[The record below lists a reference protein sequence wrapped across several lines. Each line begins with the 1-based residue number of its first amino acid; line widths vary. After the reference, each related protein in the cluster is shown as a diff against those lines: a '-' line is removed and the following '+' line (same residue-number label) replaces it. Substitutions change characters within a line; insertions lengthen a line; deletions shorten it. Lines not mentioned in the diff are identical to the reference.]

1 MIDVTRSLISY
12 SQRFAG
18 AALLALLG
26 AALIFFTMHAAPGD
40 PALAALGENATPQ
53 SIATLRLR
61 WHLDDPVVVQ
71 FLWWLLSA
79 LHGQFGE
86 SLTVATGTPVATLI
100 AERLP
105 NTLFIGLYALLLA
118 ILISIA
124 AGTIAALRRGRTT
137 DVIATSA
144 AIFGI
149 SMPDFWLSYML
160 IYAFALGMGWFPAYG
175 FVQPQVSIAGAI
187 YSGTLP
193 ALAVA
198 APMAASFTRILRT
211 SLIEEL
217 HKDHVR
223 VARSFGYGTV
233 FVFVHFVFR
242 NALIPYIT
250 VIGLQVR
257 YLFGGTV
264 IIERVFGI
272 PGVGSLMVDAGFA
285 RDFPVIQACALAF
298 LLCVL
303 VVNLAVDAV
312 CTALNPRRAVVT
324 S

>member
-1 MIDVTRSLISY
+1 VTTSLIFY

-40 PALAALGENATPQ
+40 PALAALGESATPQ
-53 SIATLRLR
+53 SVAALRLR
-61 WHLDDPVVVQ
+61 WHLDDPVIVQ
-71 FLWWLLSA
+71 FLWWLSSA
-79 LHGQFGE
+79 VRGQFGE
-86 SLTVATGTPVATLI
+86 SLTVASGTPVAALI

-105 NTLFIGLYALLLA
+105 NTIFIGLYALLLA
-118 ILISIA
+118 VLISIA
-124 AGTIAALRRGRTT
+124 AGTAAALRRGGNT

-149 SMPDFWLSYML
+149 SMPDFWLSYIL
-160 IYAFALGMGWFPAYG
+160 IYALALGMGWFPAYG
-175 FVQPQVSIAGAI
+175 FVQPEVSVAGAI

-193 ALAVA
+193 ALAIA

-223 VARSFGYGTV
+223 VARSFGYGKL

-242 NALIPYIT
+242 HALIPYIT

-285 RDFPVIQACALAF
+285 RDFPVVQACALAF

-303 VVNLAVDAV
+303 LVNLTVDAV
-312 CTALNPRRAVVT
+312 CTALNPRRAAVT